1 MITTVVTIP
10 PSIMDT
16 SLLLMFVSI
25 TLLLFSLPTF
35 IIIDRLHF
43 FNTIVTIICKTVI
56 TIEDH
61 RHMGLSELIILLPI
75 MMAIW
80 RHTSFSD
87 IPTLG
92 GIHNTIQIPFN
103 KPKHSSSTSE

>member
-1 MITTVVTIP
+1 MY
-10 PSIMDT
+10 T
-16 SLLLMFVSI
+16 SLLLILVSI

-35 IIIDRLHF
+35 IIIDHLHL

-80 RHTSFSD
+80 GHTSFSD

-92 GIHNTIQIPFN
+92 GIYHSNSIQ
-103 KPKHSSSTSE
+103 

>member
-10 PSIMDT
+10 PSIMDA
-16 SLLLMFVSI
+16 SLLLIFVSV

-35 IIIDRLHF
+35 TIIDHLHL

-80 RHTSFSD
+80 GHTSFSD

-92 GIHNTIQIPFN
+92 GIYHSNSIQ
-103 KPKHSSSTSE
+103 